1 MNITN
6 SALSSLQP
14 DKSLLG
20 RVEYNINE
28 MHGFIVGY
36 VLYELGAGQEQ
47 RRDFSYVEVPA
58 GRGQYTWNDYNND
71 GIPQLNEFE
80 LAVFSDQAKFIRIFT
95 PTNQFIKANYT
106 QFNYSLNLYPR
117 NIANKIKN
125 VALGKFIS
133 RFYIQSSL
141 QTYKK
146 VLSDGSF
153 QINPFEQNINDTSLI
168 SYTNTYSNTL
178 SFNRSSSVW
187 GIDFSNIK
195 NYNKAILTYGLESR
209 QLNDWNIRTR
219 FNLKK
224 SYSIELLQKWSTHE
238 LNTPQF
244 TNRNYQIQSIITEPK
259 FIYTYLTKFRAQASL
274 QFISK
279 DNKQQ
284 SAESVSATAFNI
296 ETKYNSIQNTSLIAK
311 FTFNNIQYQGAPN
324 TTVSYIMLDGLLP
337 GKNYLWSLEFTK
349 RLNNNFEI
357 SFNYEGRKPGET
369 RVINIGRASV
379 RAIL

>member
-1 MNITN
+1 
-6 SALSSLQP
+6 
-14 DKSLLG
+14 
-20 RVEYNINE
+20 
-28 MHGFIVGY
+28 

-47 RRDFSYVEVPA
+47 RRDYSYVEVPA

-80 LAVFSDQAKFIRIFT
+80 IAVFSDQAKYIRIFT
-95 PTNQFIKANYT
+95 PTNQFLKANYT

-117 NIANKIKN
+117 NIANKIRN
-125 VALGKFIS
+125 VQLSKLIS

-141 QTYKK
+141 QTSKK
-146 VLSDGSF
+146 VLSDGDF
-153 QINPFEQNINDTSLI
+153 QINPFENNIKDTALI
-168 SYTNTYSNTL
+168 NFTNTYSNTL
-178 SFNRSSSVW
+178 SFNRSSAAW
-187 GIDFSNIK
+187 GIDISNIK

-209 QLNDWNIRTR
+209 QLNDWSIRAR
-219 FNLKK
+219 VNFKK
-224 SYSIELLQKWSTHE
+224 SYSFELIQKWTSNE

-244 TNRNYQIQSIITEPK
+244 TNRNYNILSNSTEPK

-274 QFISK
+274 QFVSK
-279 DNKQQ
+279 ENLQ
-284 SAESVSATAFNI
+284 SGAEKVTSRAFNI

-311 FTFNNIQYQGAPN
+311 FTYNNIIYQGNSN

-357 SFNYEGRKPGET
+357 SFNYEGRKPGES
-369 RVINIGRASV
+369 RVINIGRASI